1 MRTWIR
7 AAFLF
12 SVLLATAT
20 SCGPGDGSN
29 GSGIPK
35 STKLGMLTTAQAGTE
50 CDYVN
55 DKQGGYGRSVTC
67 ADGSTQTTDPDKAS
81 CMKDVPGAGASCPT
95 LTVGDL
101 EDCANAVGT
110 NLCSLPTA
118 SACAAFNACLASLN

>member
-1 MRTWIR
+1 MR
-7 AAFLF
+7 AALLFFLC
-12 SVLLATAT
+12 LGLAISA
-20 SCGPGDGSN
+20 SCGPGDSSN
-29 GSGIPK
+29 GTGTPK

-55 DKQGGYGRSVTC
+55 NKQGGYGRSVTC
-67 ADGSTQTTDPDKAS
+67 ADGSMQTTDPDKAS
-81 CMKDVPGAGASCPT
+81 CVADVPVAGAGCPT